1 MYRYVVVAAVVV
13 VAVVVVYIY
22 TYMYIHI
29 IHIYIHKIYIYIY
42 IDIGIHRCLHMYLS
56 IFKISISSGSDVRES
71 LWKTSA
77 SGRSVHVVVPVA
89 LRGVQF
95 MENGPFRDVKLL
107 IYPLRKA
114 MFHGY
119 VK

>member
-1 MYRYVVVAAVVV
+1 MSQNV
-13 VAVVVVYIY
+13 
-22 TYMYIHI
+22 
-29 IHIYIHKIYIYIY
+29 
-42 IDIGIHRCLHMYLS
+42 S
-56 IFKISISSGSDVRES
+56 ISFKISISSGSDVRES

-95 MENGPFRDVKLL
+95 MENGHFRDVKLM
-107 IYPLRKA
+107 IYPLRKVI
-114 MFHGY
+114 FHGY